1 MAITALDLGLPGV
14 RAELAGSVHD
24 IDRGEWE
31 RIWPRSDEGWD
42 YHRVQ
47 EEAGL
52 PGFSFS
58 YLALRGGDGRLA
70 LLAPLFTT
78 RFDLALA
85 MPGWLRR
92 QTERLRRVW
101 PSALMPHTLFCGGPT
116 VDRGVV
122 AGCGEAG
129 MAAAFAAA
137 MAASARRLR
146 ASLIVLK
153 DLDRETADQL
163 LPLRAHGY
171 VCGTSMPMPVVSTAH
186 DRLDGYFTTLSPA
199 TRKDLRRKLRRSER
213 AGGLTVEEAT
223 DIAGLEEA
231 IHHLYH
237 QTAHRSQ
244 DIFEELTPAFFR
256 GCSRHLG
263 GRALFFLYYAGEG
276 AERRLAG
283 FNLCLRHRDALVD
296 KYIGMDYALL
306 DDHALYFTS
315 FLRNVEWCIANRVP
329 SYRLNYGG
337 EELKR
342 RLGAAMEPRWHLS
355 RFANPLVNRLARL
368 FVPSLEAVA

>member
-1 MAITALDLGLPGV
+1 MAITAIDLGLPGL
-14 RAELAGSVHD
+14 RAELASSVHD
-24 IDRGEWE
+24 IDRDEWE
-31 RIWPRSDEGWD
+31 RIWPRPDEGWD

-47 EEAGL
+47 EEAGM
-52 PGFSFS
+52 PGFAFA
-58 YLALRGGDGRLA
+58 YLALRGGDGRMV

-85 MPGWLRR
+85 MPDWLRR
-92 QTERLRRVW
+92 QAERLRRLW
-101 PSALMPHTLFCGGPT
+101 PSALAVSTLFCGGPT
-116 VDRGVV
+116 VDRGIV
-122 AGCGEAG
+122 AGRIDAG
-129 MAAAFAAA
+129 LAAAFAAA
-137 MAASARRLR
+137 LSQAARRLR
-146 ASLIVLK
+146 SSLIVLK
-153 DLDRETADQL
+153 DLDRETAGRLML
-163 LPLRAHGY
+163 LRRHGY
-171 VCGTSMPMPVVSTAH
+171 VCGGSMPMPVVATAH
-186 DRLDGYFTTLSPA
+186 GRLDDYFATLSAA

-213 AGGLTVEEAT
+213 SGGLTVEEAT

-231 IHHLYH
+231 LHRLYH

-244 DIFEELTPAFFR
+244 DIFEELTPAFFH
-256 GCSRHLG
+256 GCSRHLD

-276 AERRLAG
+276 AERRLIG

-296 KYIGMDYALL
+296 KYIGMDYAQL

-337 EELKR
+337 EELKK

-355 RFANPLVNRLARL
+355 RFANPVVNRIARL
-368 FVPSLEAVA
+368 FVPSLEEVA